1 MQKNI
6 LSYIILER
14 DSATKKKNSPF
25 AYTQIN
31 ILPNDSVRP
40 DENEIGLRVVRMDR
54 PMLDHQLLYF
64 LHFD

>member
-14 DSATKKKNSPF
+14 DSATKKKNSPVK
-25 AYTQIN
+25 YKQIN
-31 ILPNDSVRP
+31 ILHNDSVRP
-40 DENEIGLRVVRMDR
+40 DEIGLRVVPMDR
-54 PMLDHQLLYF
+54 PLLDHQLLYF